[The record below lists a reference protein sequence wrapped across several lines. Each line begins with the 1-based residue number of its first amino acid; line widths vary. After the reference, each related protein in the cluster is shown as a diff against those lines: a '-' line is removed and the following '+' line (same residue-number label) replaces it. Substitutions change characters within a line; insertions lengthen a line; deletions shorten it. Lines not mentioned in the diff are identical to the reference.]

1 MLHKYLWNGVMRHR
15 ILLTIIVLIWIMN
28 NCLGYCYNLVRI
40 TSISIICWIPIIY
53 HHPLYT
59 STHFCKLPTHLGI
72 PLTNTWWPP
81 VTLFFQ
87 HSFHSSHPQ
96 SFREEWTNLQ
106 SRAVFSYT
114 VIGPHIYCQNTYF
127 WTYGIYFSCYQ
138 FMSVPRT
145 KVKTIQTIASIFAH
159 HHIIHMA
166 QFECMKYLYWIYGKI

>member
-1 MLHKYLWNGVMRHR
+1 MLPKYLWNGVMRHR
-15 ILLTIIVLIWIMN
+15 ILLTINLNNEQLFGVLLQFGNKVDI
-28 NCLGYCYNLVRI
+28 RI

-81 VTLFFQ
+81 VSLFFQ

-96 SFREEWTNLQ
+96 NFREEWTNLQ

-127 WTYGIYFSCYQ
+127 WTYGIYFLCYQ

-145 KVKTIQTIASIFAH
+145 KIKTI
-159 HHIIHMA
+159 
-166 QFECMKYLYWIYGKI
+166 